1 MGLRWGYSPKLEQFI
16 PLGEFPADR
25 YLIIA
30 RQAIENLGW
39 KLSHISESGII
50 AYTGLSL
57 QSYSEEI
64 SIRIQFNFAVFKSE
78 CVGIQLLFTDYG
90 KNERNAEQFFHEFE
104 YIEYHL
110 KEVWEEKLEAFRLL
124 KEAADDTYFDRSPLA
139 VKNKIKNIFH
149 LFYPRKGYIVTP
161 LIIDFCIL
169 TFFVSMAVIAYFF
182 LKNQRLSI
190 MNGRTY
196 ITGDYVLGK
205 IGVSSRPFLAKGQWW
220 RLFSY
225 QFLHLSLSHLFF
237 NMYALVYIGLM
248 VEPRLGTLKTTV
260 IFLLSGLC
268 GGILSAAFHP
278 VQAVAGASGSIMGMF
293 GAFIALLLL
302 NPYERN
308 ANRALLISTSIVVA
322 YMLLLNGAGTK
333 KVDQAAH
340 FGGAVAGFVFAYAG
354 CRPIWFGGKISFVA
368 RYGIALS
375 LLGVMLACSFALVP
389 KDQSVEFEKLQ
400 RMYFDNSAVF
410 NKVYQMPSSTSK
422 AKRLTIVSA
431 GVESWSANRK
441 IAIKMDSLNLDTRSE
456 MIVDYDK
463 RIAQQGYILAKLMYA
478 HTVSGDDKRL
488 PEIKK
493 RATALNSLVT
503 ELQIKMAEAK

>member
-39 KLSHISESGII
+39 KLSHISASGII

-90 KNERNAEQFFHEFE
+90 KNERNAAQFFHEFE
-104 YIEYHL
+104 YVEYHL
-110 KEVWEEKLEAFRLL
+110 NEVWEQQLEAFRLL
-124 KEAADDTYFDRSPLA
+124 KEHADDTYFERSPLA
-139 VKNKIKNIFH
+139 VKNKIRNIFY
-149 LFYPRKGYIVTP
+149 LFYPRKGYIITP
-161 LIIDFCIL
+161 LLIDFCIL
-169 TFFVSMAVIAYFF
+169 TFFVSMAVLSYFF

-190 MNGRTY
+190 PHGRGY
-196 ITGDYVLGK
+196 ITGDYALGK

-225 QFLHLSLSHLFF
+225 QFLHLSISHLFF

-248 VEPRLGTLKTTV
+248 VEPRLGTLKIIT
-260 IFLLSGLC
+260 IFLLSGVC

-302 NPYERN
+302 KPYEQN

-340 FGGAVAGFVFAYAG
+340 FGGAIAGFVLAYAG
-354 CRPIWFGGKISFVA
+354 CRSVWFGRKISFIA

-375 LLGVMLACSFALVP
+375 LLAVILTSSFVLMP
-389 KDQSVEFEKLQ
+389 KDQSKEFEKLQ
-400 RMYFDNSAVF
+400 RMYFNNSAVF
-410 NKVYQMPSSTSK
+410 NKVYQMPSSTPK
-422 AKRLTIVSA
+422 VRRLTIVSA
-431 GVESWSANRK
+431 GVDSWSANKK
-441 IAIKMDSLNLDTRSE
+441 IALKMDSLNLDKRSE

-463 RIAQQGYILAKLMYA
+463 RIAEQGYVLAKLMYA
-478 HTVSGDDKRL
+478 HTVSGDDSRL
-488 PEIKK
+488 PEIRK

-503 ELQIKMAEAK
+503 ELHVKMAEAK